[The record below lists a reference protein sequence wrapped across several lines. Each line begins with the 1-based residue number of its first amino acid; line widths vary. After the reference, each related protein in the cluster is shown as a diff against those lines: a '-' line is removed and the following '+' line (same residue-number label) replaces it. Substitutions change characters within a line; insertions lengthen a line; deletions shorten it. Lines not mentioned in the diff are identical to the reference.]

1 MELLKELFDLSE
13 DLVDNV
19 LEPLSKA
26 YRKLSSMPS
35 YSSEAKQSFKK
46 IYNDLRGPL
55 MKDDIDA
62 FKKEY
67 EKSLA
72 EYPDHA
78 EELFTAMFVYAG
90 LKHTATIE
98 DFWKK
103 VSES

>member
-1 MELLKELFDLSE
+1 MELLKELFELSE

-26 YRKLSSMPS
+26 YRKLSSMS
-35 YSSEAKQSFKK
+35 GYSSEAKESFKK
-46 IYNDLRGPL
+46 IYNDLRSTL
-55 MKDDIDA
+55 MKDDIEA

-67 EKSLA
+67 EEALSK
-72 EYPDHA
+72 YPDHA

-98 DFWKK
+98 DFWNK
-103 VSES
+103 VSEG